1 VTTSPGQ
8 SERMSIPEATRPAAV
23 NLESIIRGEA
33 EAMAAAILVDERAA
47 MAAAYMSHR
56 GGRSSRW
63 RAVVL
68 IIVGALALGFGLE
81 RIAGLWALVVEV
93 GIMILTYGIILGFE
107 EPLPGSADSA
117 PEE

>member
-47 MAAAYMSHR
+47 MAAYMSHR
-56 GGRSSRW
+56 GGRWSRW